1 MQSDADNEL
10 VGLEGRT
17 EVLVKLSEALAEHEE
32 YFGAD
37 GRPGNLVGEQ
47 TPFLTFAF
55 ACIPFLCLTVLQTT
69 FCHIPQH

>member
-1 MQSDADNEL
+1 MQADPDNEI

-17 EVLVKLSEALAEHEE
+17 EVLVKLSEALAEHPE

-47 TPFLTFAF
+47 NP
-55 ACIPFLCLTVLQTT
+55 
-69 FCHIPQH
+69 